1 MIIEVLDSSFKKID
15 IIRKYTFAQYT
26 ECFRDIG
33 TFKILIR
40 NETEN
45 LYLLDST
52 EQYYFLFDS
61 KVLGRVDN
69 IEKSDDSEY
78 DKTIEV
84 SGQLAIVIFNERIVE
99 NTFKENSPSY
109 VYVADMI
116 KANMIESKTSNR
128 NININITYDDAV
140 RLSHICT
147 TALRQ
152 TTGGYVWETMKEL
165 FDIDS
170 IGCFFYPNVVPI
182 KLGSTDSNIESFEF
196 VLSAGVDRRKGNNDG
211 NVAVVFSQSISNI
224 SRTDYKRDTE
234 DYKNVAYIAGEGSGN
249 ERKWYTY
256 GINEDIE
263 TKLNTGWG
271 RRELWIDA
279 RDIQSQNDDG
289 SQMSAEEYQKLLK
302 QRAVD
307 RAKSNTATVEYEA
320 TLIQDRQYVYS
331 VDYKL
336 GDWVTVLDNDLGVSI
351 DAQVVSVTTSITNDR
366 MIYDVTLSYGK
377 TEADN
382 VLQMKQLTK
391 RIRELEDIVKY
402 LESKVGV

>member
-1 MIIEVLDSSFKKID
+1 MIIEVLNSNFKKVD
-15 IIRKYTFAQYT
+15 IVRKYTFVQYT

-33 TFKILIR
+33 TFKILLR
-40 NETEN
+40 NEAEN

-52 EQYYFLFDS
+52 EQYYFLFDN

-69 IEKSDDSEY
+69 IGKSDDSEY

-99 NTFKENSPSY
+99 NTFKENAPSY

-128 NININITYDDAV
+128 NVNINITYDDAV

-152 TTGGYVWETMKEL
+152 TTGGYIWETMKEL

-170 IGCFFYPNVVPI
+170 IGCFFYPDVIPI

-196 VLSAGVDRRKGNNDG
+196 VISAGVDRRKGNNDG

-249 ERKWYTY
+249 ERKWYMY

-289 SQMSAEEYQKLLK
+289 SQMSAEDYQKLLK
-302 QRAVD
+302 QRTVD
-307 RAKSNTATVEYEA
+307 RAKSNTVTVEYEA
-320 TLIQDRQYVYS
+320 TLTQNRQYKYG

-351 DAQVVSVTTSITNDR
+351 DAQVVSVTTSIANDR

-382 VLQMKQLTK
+382 VSQMKQLTK
-391 RIRELEDIVKY
+391 RIKELEDIVKY

>member
-1 MIIEVLDSSFKKID
+1 MIIEVLDSNFKKID
-15 IIRKYTFAQYT
+15 IVRKYTFAQYT

-33 TFKILIR
+33 TFKILLR
-40 NETEN
+40 NEAEN

-99 NTFKENSPSY
+99 NTFKENAPSY

-128 NININITYDDAV
+128 NVNINIIYDDAV

-147 TALRQ
+147 AALRQ

-170 IGCFFYPNVVPI
+170 IGCFFYPNVIPI
-182 KLGSTDSNIESFEF
+182 KLSSTDSNIESFDF
-196 VLSAGVDRRKGNNDG
+196 VISAGVDRRKGNDEG
-211 NVAVVFSQSISNI
+211 NIAVVFSQSISNI

-234 DYKNVAYIAGEGSGN
+234 GYKNVAYIAGEGSGN

-256 GINEDIE
+256 GINEDVE

-279 RDIQSQNDDG
+279 RDIQSQDDDG
-289 SQMSAEEYQKLLK
+289 SQISEGEYQKLLK
-302 QRAVD
+302 QRAMD
-307 RAKSNTATVEYEA
+307 RAKSNTVTVEYEA
-320 TLIQDRQYVYS
+320 TLIQDRQYKYGT
-331 VDYKL
+331 DYKL

-351 DAQVVSVTTSITNDR
+351 DAQVISVTTSITNDR
-366 MIYDVTLSYGK
+366 IVYDVTLSYGK
-377 TEADN
+377 TDADN
-382 VLQMKQLTK
+382 VSQLKQLTK
-391 RIRELEDIVKY
+391 HIRELEDIVKY

>member
-1 MIIEVLDSSFKKID
+1 MIIEVLDSNLKKID
-15 IIRKYTFAQYT
+15 IVRKYTFVQYT

-33 TFKILIR
+33 TFKILLR
-40 NETEN
+40 NEAEN

-84 SGQLAIVIFNERIVE
+84 SGKLAIVIFNERIVE
-99 NTFKENSPSY
+99 NTFKENAPSY

-128 NININITYDDAV
+128 NVNINITYDDAV

-165 FDIDS
+165 FDTDS
-170 IGCFFYPNVVPI
+170 IGCFFYPNVIPVNI
-182 KLGSTDSNIESFEF
+182 NSTDSNIESFEF
-196 VLSAGVDRRKGNNDG
+196 TISAGVDRRRGNDDG

-234 DYKNVAYIAGEGSGN
+234 DYKNIAYIAGEGSGN
-249 ERKWYTY
+249 ERKWYMY
-256 GINEDIE
+256 GINEDVE
-263 TKLNTGWG
+263 TKLSTGWG

-289 SQMSAEEYQKLLK
+289 SQMSEEEYQKLLK
-302 QRAVD
+302 QRAMD
-307 RAKSNTATVEYEA
+307 RAKSNTVTVEYEA
-320 TLIQDRQYVYS
+320 TLIQDRQYRYG

-351 DAQVVSVTTSITNDR
+351 DAQVISVTTSITNDR
-366 MIYDVTLSYGK
+366 IVYDVTLSYGK
-377 TEADN
+377 TYADN
-382 VLQMKQLTK
+382 VSQLKQLTK
-391 RIRELEDIVKY
+391 RVRELEDIVKY
-402 LESKVGV
+402 LESKAGV